1 MAKGDDA
8 LRKKKSKATRKKNR
22 QKESSSS
29 SVSNRIAAIIAAKKR
44 RQSGKR
50 RNCQVAQLSRLLTR
64 SRDRA
69 VKTQGSLGLAKICLH
84 CRANKTHKGLQHMTA
99 LTKDMHDDDFFYVF
113 AIEELQA
120 NYQYPNEEAIRA
132 TLRYRHRDCHELLG
146 YVPSYRYSAPCKSKV
161 TDFLRAPSPS
171 LDPTLPDVP
180 LIRLTEEQEIA
191 KRSRIK
197 NLIASSRI
205 VIALASI
212 AAPHAESRRASKW
225 ARSAD
230 PSVELEV
237 EFNAEHEPTEVEP
250 VLAWQ
255 PKLKSRGGPILANAS
270 VKGDKEHL
278 LAFNLSKSLLLPKDL
293 IGIGHV
299 PDTRL
304 VKSAVKSMTRS
315 IQKTHLV
322 MDCIVSLWQKMTEL
336 NGAGKSVSAK
346 LGRAKALLEIANA
359 DNARLLAND
368 VFNSLQEEAEEGGG
382 QNATGQR
389 ERDDATTVVDLEETG
404 AEGMCFSLPTL
415 EDPFNERC
423 GTVDLKK
430 KETKKLVPSKVDRGV
445 AINGNSVASRKRT
458 RGNHAI
464 ADHQEK
470 EMVKVKNLGNAQT
483 LSLASID
490 NVGQKNVVKLGKTK
504 IQLIGETGAAC
515 AQHGQAFEYSGCP
528 SKFLILCLNSI
539 QTALEQDGF
548 FNTEEDKPLFVDTWG
563 IEFWKSYSVGK
574 DILETSGACSTIEQI
589 AWMASTAAD
598 TIVRSACKPLKA
610 LGIHTV
616 SLHPGASIDHQIH
629 GLKSCEPE
637 FLVSTPERLLEL
649 LSLKAIDISGV
660 SLLVVDGLETIL
672 QDGYLDMIKS
682 IRQSIS
688 VSPHTVV
695 FNDSLSYASRLVVQN
710 LLGKSI
716 SRLSFND
723 SITSQGACIIQSIHM
738 CTSEEEKLS
747 KGIKVLDQACRDQL
761 RMQLSKVLFIVGK
774 DSNIQ
779 ELVTAIKSKGY
790 FFSIN
795 SGYTSNS
802 EIENSKSGP
811 VVFVVDL
818 EHVNTSDLG
827 EFEVVIVSDF
837 AHSIDNYV
845 QMLTRMARYT
855 VSGALH
861 SLLTAENAMLAGP
874 LIEILEKCG
883 QAVPEALRNLCHST
897 CMLEH

>member
-22 QKESSSS
+22 QKESSSA

-50 RNCQVAQLSRLLTR
+50 RNCQ
-64 SRDRA
+64 
-69 VKTQGSLGLAKICLH
+69 
-84 CRANKTHKGLQHMTA
+84 
-99 LTKDMHDDDFFYVF
+99 
-113 AIEELQA
+113 
-120 NYQYPNEEAIRA
+120 
-132 TLRYRHRDCHELLG
+132 
-146 YVPSYRYSAPCKSKV
+146 
-161 TDFLRAPSPS
+161 
-171 LDPTLPDVP
+171 
-180 LIRLTEEQEIA
+180 
-191 KRSRIK
+191 
-197 NLIASSRI
+197 
-205 VIALASI
+205 
-212 AAPHAESRRASKW
+212 
-225 ARSAD
+225 
-230 PSVELEV
+230 
-237 EFNAEHEPTEVEP
+237 
-250 VLAWQ
+250 
-255 PKLKSRGGPILANAS
+255 
-270 VKGDKEHL
+270 
-278 LAFNLSKSLLLPKDL
+278 
-293 IGIGHV
+293 
-299 PDTRL
+299 
-304 VKSAVKSMTRS
+304 
-315 IQKTHLV
+315 
-322 MDCIVSLWQKMTEL
+322 
-336 NGAGKSVSAK
+336 
-346 LGRAKALLEIANA
+346 
-359 DNARLLAND
+359 
-368 VFNSLQEEAEEGGG
+368 
-382 QNATGQR
+382 
-389 ERDDATTVVDLEETG
+389 
-404 AEGMCFSLPTL
+404 GMCFSLPTL

-598 TIVRSACKPLKA
+598 TIVRKEKEGLLLTSPFLLFLVPSQEKAIKVRSACKPLKA

-695 FNDSLSYASRLVVQN
+695 FNDSLSYASHLVVQN

-716 SRLSFND
+716 SRLSLND

-747 KGIKVLDQACRDQL
+747 KGIKVLDQACGDQL

-790 FFSIN
+790 FVSIN
-795 SGYTSNS
+795 SGYISNS

-861 SLLTAENAMLAGP
+861 SLLTAEDAMLAGP

>member
-50 RNCQVAQLSRLLTR
+50 RNCQ
-64 SRDRA
+64 
-69 VKTQGSLGLAKICLH
+69 
-84 CRANKTHKGLQHMTA
+84 
-99 LTKDMHDDDFFYVF
+99 
-113 AIEELQA
+113 
-120 NYQYPNEEAIRA
+120 
-132 TLRYRHRDCHELLG
+132 
-146 YVPSYRYSAPCKSKV
+146 
-161 TDFLRAPSPS
+161 
-171 LDPTLPDVP
+171 
-180 LIRLTEEQEIA
+180 
-191 KRSRIK
+191 
-197 NLIASSRI
+197 
-205 VIALASI
+205 
-212 AAPHAESRRASKW
+212 
-225 ARSAD
+225 
-230 PSVELEV
+230 
-237 EFNAEHEPTEVEP
+237 
-250 VLAWQ
+250 
-255 PKLKSRGGPILANAS
+255 
-270 VKGDKEHL
+270 
-278 LAFNLSKSLLLPKDL
+278 
-293 IGIGHV
+293 
-299 PDTRL
+299 
-304 VKSAVKSMTRS
+304 
-315 IQKTHLV
+315 
-322 MDCIVSLWQKMTEL
+322 
-336 NGAGKSVSAK
+336 
-346 LGRAKALLEIANA
+346 
-359 DNARLLAND
+359 
-368 VFNSLQEEAEEGGG
+368 
-382 QNATGQR
+382 
-389 ERDDATTVVDLEETG
+389 
-404 AEGMCFSLPTL
+404 GMCFSLPTL

-470 EMVKVKNLGNAQT
+470 EMVKVKNWGNAQT

-515 AQHGQAFEYSGCP
+515 AQHEQAFEYSGCP

-548 FNTEEDKPLFVDTWG
+548 FYTEEDKPLFVDTWG

-598 TIVRSACKPLKA
+598 TIVRKEKEGLLLTSPFLLFLVPSQEKAIKVRSACKPLKA

-695 FNDSLSYASRLVVQN
+695 FNDSLSYAAHLVVQN

-747 KGIKVLDQACRDQL
+747 NGIKVLDQACSDQL

-790 FFSIN
+790 FVSIN

-802 EIENSKSGP
+802 EIEN
-811 VVFVVDL
+811 
-818 EHVNTSDLG
+818 
-827 EFEVVIVSDF
+827 
-837 AHSIDNYV
+837 
-845 QMLTRMARYT
+845 R
-855 VSGALH
+855 
-861 SLLTAENAMLAGP
+861 
-874 LIEILEKCG
+874 
-883 QAVPEALRNLCHST
+883 
-897 CMLEH
+897 

>member
-50 RNCQVAQLSRLLTR
+50 RNCQ
-64 SRDRA
+64 
-69 VKTQGSLGLAKICLH
+69 
-84 CRANKTHKGLQHMTA
+84 
-99 LTKDMHDDDFFYVF
+99 
-113 AIEELQA
+113 
-120 NYQYPNEEAIRA
+120 
-132 TLRYRHRDCHELLG
+132 
-146 YVPSYRYSAPCKSKV
+146 
-161 TDFLRAPSPS
+161 
-171 LDPTLPDVP
+171 
-180 LIRLTEEQEIA
+180 
-191 KRSRIK
+191 
-197 NLIASSRI
+197 
-205 VIALASI
+205 
-212 AAPHAESRRASKW
+212 
-225 ARSAD
+225 
-230 PSVELEV
+230 
-237 EFNAEHEPTEVEP
+237 
-250 VLAWQ
+250 
-255 PKLKSRGGPILANAS
+255 
-270 VKGDKEHL
+270 
-278 LAFNLSKSLLLPKDL
+278 
-293 IGIGHV
+293 
-299 PDTRL
+299 
-304 VKSAVKSMTRS
+304 
-315 IQKTHLV
+315 
-322 MDCIVSLWQKMTEL
+322 
-336 NGAGKSVSAK
+336 
-346 LGRAKALLEIANA
+346 
-359 DNARLLAND
+359 
-368 VFNSLQEEAEEGGG
+368 
-382 QNATGQR
+382 
-389 ERDDATTVVDLEETG
+389 
-404 AEGMCFSLPTL
+404 GMCFSLPTL

-470 EMVKVKNLGNAQT
+470 EMVKVKNWGNAQT

-548 FNTEEDKPLFVDTWG
+548 FYTEEDKPLFVDTWG

-598 TIVRSACKPLKA
+598 TIVRKEKEGLLLTSPFLLFLVPSQEKAIKVRSACKPLKA

-695 FNDSLSYASRLVVQN
+695 FNDSLSYAAHLVVQN

-747 KGIKVLDQACRDQL
+747 KGIKVLDQACGDQL

-779 ELVTAIKSKGY
+779 ELVTAIKSKDY
-790 FFSIN
+790 FVSIN

-802 EIENSKSGP
+802 EIENRKSGP
-811 VVFVVDL
+811 AVFVVDL

-861 SLLTAENAMLAGP
+861 SLLTAEDAMLAGP

-883 QAVPEALRNLCHST
+883 QGVPEALRNLCRST

>member
-50 RNCQVAQLSRLLTR
+50 RNCQ
-64 SRDRA
+64 
-69 VKTQGSLGLAKICLH
+69 
-84 CRANKTHKGLQHMTA
+84 
-99 LTKDMHDDDFFYVF
+99 
-113 AIEELQA
+113 
-120 NYQYPNEEAIRA
+120 
-132 TLRYRHRDCHELLG
+132 
-146 YVPSYRYSAPCKSKV
+146 
-161 TDFLRAPSPS
+161 
-171 LDPTLPDVP
+171 
-180 LIRLTEEQEIA
+180 
-191 KRSRIK
+191 
-197 NLIASSRI
+197 
-205 VIALASI
+205 
-212 AAPHAESRRASKW
+212 
-225 ARSAD
+225 
-230 PSVELEV
+230 
-237 EFNAEHEPTEVEP
+237 
-250 VLAWQ
+250 
-255 PKLKSRGGPILANAS
+255 
-270 VKGDKEHL
+270 
-278 LAFNLSKSLLLPKDL
+278 
-293 IGIGHV
+293 
-299 PDTRL
+299 
-304 VKSAVKSMTRS
+304 
-315 IQKTHLV
+315 
-322 MDCIVSLWQKMTEL
+322 
-336 NGAGKSVSAK
+336 
-346 LGRAKALLEIANA
+346 
-359 DNARLLAND
+359 
-368 VFNSLQEEAEEGGG
+368 
-382 QNATGQR
+382 
-389 ERDDATTVVDLEETG
+389 
-404 AEGMCFSLPTL
+404 GMCFSLPTL

-490 NVGQKNVVKLGKTK
+490 NVGQKNVVNLGKTK

-515 AQHGQAFEYSGCP
+515 AQHGHAFEYSGCP

-598 TIVRSACKPLKA
+598 TIVRKEKEGLLLTSPFLLFLVPSQEKAIKVRSACKPLKA

-802 EIENSKSGP
+802 EIENSVSELGQFGQPEFKIQSLGRAWATMFGFMVGLGRAWAVPNTIRVGLGQTPNPTEPARVAPLVESKSGP

-861 SLLTAENAMLAGP
+861 SLLTAEDAMLAGP

>member
-22 QKESSSS
+22 QKESSSA

-50 RNCQVAQLSRLLTR
+50 RNCQ
-64 SRDRA
+64 
-69 VKTQGSLGLAKICLH
+69 
-84 CRANKTHKGLQHMTA
+84 
-99 LTKDMHDDDFFYVF
+99 
-113 AIEELQA
+113 
-120 NYQYPNEEAIRA
+120 
-132 TLRYRHRDCHELLG
+132 
-146 YVPSYRYSAPCKSKV
+146 
-161 TDFLRAPSPS
+161 
-171 LDPTLPDVP
+171 
-180 LIRLTEEQEIA
+180 
-191 KRSRIK
+191 
-197 NLIASSRI
+197 
-205 VIALASI
+205 
-212 AAPHAESRRASKW
+212 
-225 ARSAD
+225 
-230 PSVELEV
+230 
-237 EFNAEHEPTEVEP
+237 
-250 VLAWQ
+250 
-255 PKLKSRGGPILANAS
+255 
-270 VKGDKEHL
+270 
-278 LAFNLSKSLLLPKDL
+278 
-293 IGIGHV
+293 
-299 PDTRL
+299 
-304 VKSAVKSMTRS
+304 
-315 IQKTHLV
+315 
-322 MDCIVSLWQKMTEL
+322 
-336 NGAGKSVSAK
+336 
-346 LGRAKALLEIANA
+346 
-359 DNARLLAND
+359 
-368 VFNSLQEEAEEGGG
+368 
-382 QNATGQR
+382 
-389 ERDDATTVVDLEETG
+389 
-404 AEGMCFSLPTL
+404 GMCFSLPTL

-490 NVGQKNVVKLGKTK
+490 NVGQKNVVNLGKTK

-515 AQHGQAFEYSGCP
+515 AQHGHAFEYSGCP

-598 TIVRSACKPLKA
+598 TIVRKEKEGLLLTSPFLLFLVPSQEKAIKVRSACKPLKA

-695 FNDSLSYASRLVVQN
+695 FNDSLSYASHLVVQN

-716 SRLSFND
+716 SRLSLND

-818 EHVNTSDLG
+818 VHVNTSDLG

-861 SLLTAENAMLAGP
+861 SLLTAEDAMLAGP

>member
-50 RNCQVAQLSRLLTR
+50 RNCQ
-64 SRDRA
+64 
-69 VKTQGSLGLAKICLH
+69 
-84 CRANKTHKGLQHMTA
+84 
-99 LTKDMHDDDFFYVF
+99 
-113 AIEELQA
+113 
-120 NYQYPNEEAIRA
+120 
-132 TLRYRHRDCHELLG
+132 
-146 YVPSYRYSAPCKSKV
+146 
-161 TDFLRAPSPS
+161 
-171 LDPTLPDVP
+171 
-180 LIRLTEEQEIA
+180 
-191 KRSRIK
+191 
-197 NLIASSRI
+197 
-205 VIALASI
+205 
-212 AAPHAESRRASKW
+212 
-225 ARSAD
+225 
-230 PSVELEV
+230 
-237 EFNAEHEPTEVEP
+237 
-250 VLAWQ
+250 
-255 PKLKSRGGPILANAS
+255 
-270 VKGDKEHL
+270 
-278 LAFNLSKSLLLPKDL
+278 
-293 IGIGHV
+293 
-299 PDTRL
+299 
-304 VKSAVKSMTRS
+304 
-315 IQKTHLV
+315 
-322 MDCIVSLWQKMTEL
+322 
-336 NGAGKSVSAK
+336 
-346 LGRAKALLEIANA
+346 
-359 DNARLLAND
+359 
-368 VFNSLQEEAEEGGG
+368 
-382 QNATGQR
+382 
-389 ERDDATTVVDLEETG
+389 
-404 AEGMCFSLPTL
+404 GMCFSLPTL

-598 TIVRSACKPLKA
+598 TIVRKEKEGLLLTSPFLLFLVPSQEKA
-610 LGIHTV
+610 IKGALSVQTV
-616 SLHPGASIDHQIH
+616 EGSWNTHSESTSWCLHRSPNSWQS
-629 GLKSCEPE
+629 LKSCEPE

-695 FNDSLSYASRLVVQN
+695 FNDSLSYASHLVVQN

-716 SRLSFND
+716 SRLSLND

-747 KGIKVLDQACRDQL
+747 KGIKVLDQACGDQL

-790 FFSIN
+790 FVSIN
-795 SGYTSNS
+795 SGYISNS

-861 SLLTAENAMLAGP
+861 SLLTAEDAMLAGP

>member
-50 RNCQVAQLSRLLTR
+50 RNCQ
-64 SRDRA
+64 
-69 VKTQGSLGLAKICLH
+69 
-84 CRANKTHKGLQHMTA
+84 
-99 LTKDMHDDDFFYVF
+99 
-113 AIEELQA
+113 
-120 NYQYPNEEAIRA
+120 
-132 TLRYRHRDCHELLG
+132 
-146 YVPSYRYSAPCKSKV
+146 
-161 TDFLRAPSPS
+161 
-171 LDPTLPDVP
+171 
-180 LIRLTEEQEIA
+180 
-191 KRSRIK
+191 
-197 NLIASSRI
+197 
-205 VIALASI
+205 
-212 AAPHAESRRASKW
+212 
-225 ARSAD
+225 
-230 PSVELEV
+230 
-237 EFNAEHEPTEVEP
+237 
-250 VLAWQ
+250 
-255 PKLKSRGGPILANAS
+255 
-270 VKGDKEHL
+270 
-278 LAFNLSKSLLLPKDL
+278 
-293 IGIGHV
+293 
-299 PDTRL
+299 
-304 VKSAVKSMTRS
+304 
-315 IQKTHLV
+315 
-322 MDCIVSLWQKMTEL
+322 
-336 NGAGKSVSAK
+336 
-346 LGRAKALLEIANA
+346 
-359 DNARLLAND
+359 
-368 VFNSLQEEAEEGGG
+368 
-382 QNATGQR
+382 
-389 ERDDATTVVDLEETG
+389 
-404 AEGMCFSLPTL
+404 GMCFSLPTL

-430 KETKKLVPSKVDRGV
+430 KETKKLVASKVDHGV
-445 AINGNSVASRKRT
+445 AISGNSVASRKRT

-470 EMVKVKNLGNAQT
+470 EMVKVKNLGNART
-483 LSLASID
+483 LSLASVD

-598 TIVRSACKPLKA
+598 TIVRKEKEGLLLTSPFLLFLVPSQEKAIKVRSACKPLKA

-672 QDGYLDMIKS
+672 QDGYLGMIKS

-695 FNDSLSYASRLVVQN
+695 FNDSLSYASHLVVKN

-723 SITSQGACIIQSIHM
+723 SVTSQGACIIQSIHM

-747 KGIKVLDQACRDQL
+747 KGIKVLDQACGDQL
-761 RMQLSKVLFIVGK
+761 CMQLSKVLFIVGK
-774 DSNIQ
+774 DCNNQ

-790 FFSIN
+790 FVSIN

-802 EIENSKSGP
+802 EIENRKSGP

-861 SLLTAENAMLAGP
+861 SLLTAEDAMLAGP

-883 QAVPEALRNLCHST
+883 QGVPEALRNLCRST

>member
-50 RNCQVAQLSRLLTR
+50 RNCQ
-64 SRDRA
+64 
-69 VKTQGSLGLAKICLH
+69 
-84 CRANKTHKGLQHMTA
+84 
-99 LTKDMHDDDFFYVF
+99 
-113 AIEELQA
+113 
-120 NYQYPNEEAIRA
+120 
-132 TLRYRHRDCHELLG
+132 
-146 YVPSYRYSAPCKSKV
+146 
-161 TDFLRAPSPS
+161 
-171 LDPTLPDVP
+171 
-180 LIRLTEEQEIA
+180 
-191 KRSRIK
+191 
-197 NLIASSRI
+197 
-205 VIALASI
+205 
-212 AAPHAESRRASKW
+212 
-225 ARSAD
+225 
-230 PSVELEV
+230 
-237 EFNAEHEPTEVEP
+237 
-250 VLAWQ
+250 
-255 PKLKSRGGPILANAS
+255 
-270 VKGDKEHL
+270 
-278 LAFNLSKSLLLPKDL
+278 
-293 IGIGHV
+293 
-299 PDTRL
+299 
-304 VKSAVKSMTRS
+304 
-315 IQKTHLV
+315 
-322 MDCIVSLWQKMTEL
+322 
-336 NGAGKSVSAK
+336 
-346 LGRAKALLEIANA
+346 
-359 DNARLLAND
+359 
-368 VFNSLQEEAEEGGG
+368 
-382 QNATGQR
+382 
-389 ERDDATTVVDLEETG
+389 
-404 AEGMCFSLPTL
+404 GMCFSLPTL

-598 TIVRSACKPLKA
+598 TIVRKEKEGLLLTSPFLLFLVPSQEKAIKVRSACKPLKA

-682 IRQSIS
+682 IMQSIS

-802 EIENSKSGP
+802 EIENRVSELGQFGQPEFKIQSLGRAWATMFGFMVGLGRAWAVPNTIRVGLGQTPNPTEPARVAPLVESKSGP

-861 SLLTAENAMLAGP
+861 SLLTAEDAMLAGP

-883 QAVPEALRNLCHST
+883 QAVPDALRNLCHST